1 MFITV
6 EGIEGCGKTT
16 QSRLLAERL
25 VAEGYSVTLTHE
37 PGWGVLGSRL
47 REILLEDVDIAL
59 DPFAEL
65 CLFCADRAQHVK
77 ELIRPR
83 LLEGDVVICDRF
95 SDSTVA
101 YQGYGRG
108 CELELVKRLAWEA
121 ARGEVPDAT
130 VLLDLSV
137 EEGLRRIGV
146 RAGKTKM
153 EAEDEGFHERV
164 RRGFLEIASQN
175 PGRVLIVDGSG
186 GIEETFENMWSALRR
201 KLDVLRK

>member
-16 QSRLLAERL
+16 QSRLLAEKLR
-25 VAEGYSVTLTHE
+25 AEGYSVTLTHE
-37 PGWGVLGSRL
+37 PGWGVVGSRL
-47 REILLEDVDIAL
+47 REILLDEVDIEL

-83 LLEGDVVICDRF
+83 ILAGDVVVCDRF

-108 CELELVKRLAWEA
+108 GDLELVRRLAWEA
-121 ARGEVPDAT
+121 ARGAVPDAT

-137 EEGLRRIGV
+137 EEGLRRIGT

-153 EAEDEGFHERV
+153 DAEDKGFHERV
-164 RRGFLEIASQN
+164 RRGFLEIAALE
-175 PGRVLIVDGSG
+175 PGRVLVVDGSA
-186 GIEETFENMWSALRR
+186 GIEDTFESLWSTLRR
-201 KLDVLRK
+201 KLDSPHR